1 MRKQFLSVMLLCG
14 ALLMGCQGQEMTEE
28 KYNNMSIEEQIQYN
42 TEQEALIIEAIIDAE
57 SNFEVVSYD
66 YSYDEVVIHITGEA
80 HINESSYEENLEDI
94 KKEIL
99 NNFKIRA
106 TKITNYFED
115 RGINNVHVILDVT
128 YQMFR
133 YDKLVGYYDLEN
145 GLDLKY

>member
-66 YSYDEVVIHITGEA
+66 YSYDEVVIHVIGEA